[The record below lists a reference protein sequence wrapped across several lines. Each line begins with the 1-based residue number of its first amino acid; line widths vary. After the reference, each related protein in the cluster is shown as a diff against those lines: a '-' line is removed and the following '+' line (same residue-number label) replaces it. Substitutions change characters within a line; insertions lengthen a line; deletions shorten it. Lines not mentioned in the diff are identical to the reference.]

1 MHETFLYRIIKNQY
15 LNSLE
20 NEAWIKVLRFHIHST
35 CIDNRSDRIMVMTCY
50 CHDGVRPMTL
60 IATAKE
66 PRSILGVRSSWS
78 RTLVLNSR
86 WLKAPCWILGSF
98 DGRPIW
104 TLFCRGRVISTQLPV
119 AGHLRASSFG
129 QTRSLAIFQR
139 LRNEGHFCN
148 RYIKLSRLVS
158 LFDASIIIIS
168 IQYHQN
174 YKLQIHISVSVSF
187 LSLNYPCDVGCL
199 NQHSLK
205 SWNPNYFDGIILHFP
220 KFYSSY
226 N

>member
-1 MHETFLYRIIKNQY
+1 MHETFLCRIIKNRY
-15 LNSLE
+15 LSSLE

-78 RTLVLNSR
+78 PALVLNSR

-119 AGHLRASSFG
+119 AAHLRASSFG
-129 QTRSLAIFQR
+129 HQT
-139 LRNEGHFCN
+139 C
-148 RYIKLSRLVS
+148 LVHWPY
-158 LFDASIIIIS
+158 FNAFVTRT
-168 IQYHQN
+168 
-174 YKLQIHISVSVSF
+174 ISVT
-187 LSLNYPCDVGCL
+187 
-199 NQHSLK
+199 
-205 SWNPNYFDGIILHFP
+205 GISNCRDLFHC
-220 KFYSSY
+220 SMLVLQL
-226 N
+226 

>member
-1 MHETFLYRIIKNQY
+1 MHETFLCRIIKNRY
-15 LNSLE
+15 LSSLE

-35 CIDNRSDRIMVMTCY
+35 CIDNRSDRPTGNGNDVLLSRRRPTNDVDRY
-50 CHDGVRPMTL
+50 CQG
-60 IATAKE
+60 AKINS
-66 PRSILGVRSSWS
+66 RSSILLIPYARIKFSMVKS
-78 RTLVLNSR
+78 
-86 WLKAPCWILGSF
+86 PCWILGSF

-119 AGHLRASSFG
+119 AAHLRASSFG
-129 QTRSLAIFQR
+129 HQTRSLAVFQR
-139 LRNEGHFCN
+139 FRNEDYFCN

-205 SWNPNYFDGIILHFP
+205 S
-220 KFYSSY
+220 
-226 N
+226 